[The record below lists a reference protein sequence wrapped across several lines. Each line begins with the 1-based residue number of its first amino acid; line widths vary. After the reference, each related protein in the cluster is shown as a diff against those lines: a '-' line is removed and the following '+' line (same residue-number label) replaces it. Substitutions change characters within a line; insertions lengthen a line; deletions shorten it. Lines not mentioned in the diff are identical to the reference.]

1 MECSSQLKGAFGVS
15 PSAQSPERKQ
25 NPEASEGKGRGGEG
39 LWPTRDKAGMR
50 VGWGGVGGRGKL
62 ASPSRQGSR
71 KADGGRPVKTCE
83 DPLPHKGVQDC
94 NLPSVCSSFKQRH
107 SEALGG
113 PTLGCRSPDAI
124 GQSSTLLRGGRADLA
139 TL

>member
-50 VGWGGVGGRGKL
+50 VGWGGGAWKAGQPLKAGEQE
-62 ASPSRQGSR
+62 SRWWE
-71 KADGGRPVKTCE
+71 TCE
-83 DPLPHKGVQDC
+83 DL
-94 NLPSVCSSFKQRH
+94 
-107 SEALGG
+107 
-113 PTLGCRSPDAI
+113 
-124 GQSSTLLRGGRADLA
+124 
-139 TL
+139 